1 MNRYWLKISVRAIKI
16 TKTFTFK
23 LQIALKKINYNK
35 NSNKMAMNNRI
46 LNFLWKLQ
54 IWLRELRLLE
64 FKCSSQMRNSSLIT
78 STPNLSTSI
87 LSAVSVPLRQRQPLQ
102 AISLLRPPWRTTCLC
117 KRKVPLSPLAWIYR
131 RAWLKTRIESL
142 SHHREEVINREQK
155 SKIFI
160 IYIQS
165 EIFNV

>member
-1 MNRYWLKISVRAIKI
+1 MNRDRYRISVRAIKI
-16 TKTFTFK
+16 TKTVSFK

-46 LNFLWKLQ
+46 LKFLWKLQ
-54 IWLRELRLLE
+54 IWLREQRLLE

-78 STPNLSTSI
+78 STPNLSPSI
-87 LSAVSVPLRQRQPLQ
+87 LSAVSVPQRQRQPLQ
-102 AISLLRPPWRTTCLC
+102 AISLLKPPWKATCLC
-117 KRKVPLSPLAWIYR
+117 KRKVPLSPPAWTYR
-131 RAWLKTRIESL
+131 RAWLKTRIESR
-142 SHHREEVINREQK
+142 SHHREEVINSGQN

-160 IYIQS
+160 INMQS